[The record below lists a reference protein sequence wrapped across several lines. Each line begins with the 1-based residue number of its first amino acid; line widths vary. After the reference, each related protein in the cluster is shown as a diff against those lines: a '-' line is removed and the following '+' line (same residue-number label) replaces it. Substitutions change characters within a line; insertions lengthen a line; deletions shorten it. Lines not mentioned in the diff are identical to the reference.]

1 MRTKT
6 HEDVSTY
13 YAEGSSA
20 HNSLVADGCIIEGKI
35 ENCII
40 SSGARI
46 GKGAEL
52 KNCIIMRGCEIGEG
66 TELSYVI
73 SDKISSFAPGLTL
86 SGSPRLPIVVP
97 KGSKI

>member
-1 MRTKT
+1 
-6 HEDVSTY
+6 
-13 YAEGSSA
+13 
-20 HNSLVADGCIIEGKI
+20 
-35 ENCII
+35 
-40 SSGARI
+40 
-46 GKGAEL
+46 
-52 KNCIIMRGCEIGEG
+52 MRGCEIGEG